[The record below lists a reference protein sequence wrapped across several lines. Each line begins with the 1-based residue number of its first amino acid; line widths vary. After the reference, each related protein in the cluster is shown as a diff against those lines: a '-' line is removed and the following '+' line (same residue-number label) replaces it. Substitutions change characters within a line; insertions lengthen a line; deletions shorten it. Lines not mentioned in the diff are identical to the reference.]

1 MTNRIPFRIRPM
13 LATLVDQPFDE
24 PGWTYE
30 EKYDGVRLVAYK
42 EGKAVSLIT
51 RNDIDRARDFPKI
64 ADAIRARQRP

>member
-1 MTNRIPFRIRPM
+1 M

-42 EGKAVSLIT
+42 EARLYRSSLAMI
-51 RNDIDRARDFPKI
+51 
-64 ADAIRARQRP
+64 